1 MNVERCVVEILQKRL
16 LTVQDQMGNRVMTIM
31 MTKVSVNVSVSVSM
45 SMSTGWAHPFA
56 EANDRPHG
64 TAKGAAAAKTA
75 TEEPSEIMPIMI
87 TTITST
93 TTTSTTTTAEKMKS
107 IN

>member
-1 MNVERCVVEILQKRL
+1 
-16 LTVQDQMGNRVMTIM
+16 MTMM
-31 MTKVSVNVSVSVSM
+31 MTMVMMIM
-45 SMSTGWAHPFA
+45 SMSISMGWAHPFA

-87 TTITST
+87 TTITSK
-93 TTTSTTTTAEKMKS
+93 TTTAEKMKS

>member
-1 MNVERCVVEILQKRL
+1 
-16 LTVQDQMGNRVMTIM
+16 MTMM
-31 MTKVSVNVSVSVSM
+31 MTMVMMIM
-45 SMSTGWAHPFA
+45 SMSISMGWTHPFA

-87 TTITST
+87 TTITN
-93 TTTSTTTTAEKMKS
+93 TTTTAEKMKS

>member
-1 MNVERCVVEILQKRL
+1 
-16 LTVQDQMGNRVMTIM
+16 MTM
-31 MTKVSVNVSVSVSM
+31 MMIM
-45 SMSTGWAHPFA
+45 SMSISMGWAHPFA

-87 TTITST
+87 TTITSK
-93 TTTSTTTTAEKMKS
+93 TTTAEKMKS